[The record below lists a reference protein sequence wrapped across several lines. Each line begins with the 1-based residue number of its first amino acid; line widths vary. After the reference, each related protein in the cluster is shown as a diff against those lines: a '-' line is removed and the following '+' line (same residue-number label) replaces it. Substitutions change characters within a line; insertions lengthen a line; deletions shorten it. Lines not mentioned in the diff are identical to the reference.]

1 MIEVTNK
8 TIDHHVK
15 WIQKELFHD
24 GGPHQVETSPL
35 ICSTN
40 QWTGFYLI
48 ETSIMKKVYS
58 TDMTKKSTEVSLIP
72 LFPSD
77 HVKHTDPVLLFS
89 TLST

>member
-1 MIEVTNK
+1 MFYKSMDWFLFDRNL
-8 TIDHHVK
+8 HH
-15 WIQKELFHD
+15 E
-24 GGPHQVETSPL
+24 
-35 ICSTN
+35 
-40 QWTGFYLI
+40 
-48 ETSIMKKVYS
+48 KVYS